1 MSRPLENK
9 LAIITG
15 ASRGL
20 GAALARHLAAKGADI
35 LINYTSDAS
44 TAAAKELAAELES
57 KHSVKALPAQVDIT
71 TPSGPEK
78 LIEEAK
84 LAFTKDGRFQIDILV
99 NNAGVVNPAP
109 MGSVTLS
116 DFDAT
121 FHLNARAPL
130 FVLQAAIP
138 YLPDDRSGR
147 VINVSSITTS
157 MGFWWQSCYA
167 GTKGALEAMTRVWA
181 RELGERCTVNSINP
195 GAMATGMYTGLPKE
209 MLEKVWSL
217 NYMAPLAATREGI
230 DSKETIATAKDL
242 GGRPAYLEEVAG
254 IVGLL
259 CMPEA
264 GWITGQVIGSNGGG
278 VMTKG

>member
-1 MSRPLENK
+1 MSRPFENK

-15 ASRGL
+15 TSRGL
-20 GAALARHLAAKGADI
+20 GAALARHLAARGANVVI
-35 LINYTSDAS
+35 SYTSDAS
-44 TAAAKELAAELES
+44 TAAATKLAQELEMQ
-57 KHSVKALPAQVDIT
+57 HSVKTLLAQVDIAT
-71 TPSGPEK
+71 ANGQER
-78 LIEEAK
+78 LIQ
-84 LAFTKDGRFQIDILV
+84 LAQAAFVKDGNFQIDILI

-116 DFDAT
+116 DFTAT
-121 FHLNARAPL
+121 FDLNARAPL

-138 YLPDDRSGR
+138 FLPKDRSGR
-147 VINVSSITTS
+147 VINVSSVTTS

-167 GTKGALEAMTRVWA
+167 GTKGALEAMARVWA

-195 GAMATGMYTGLPKE
+195 GAMATGMYTELPKE
-209 MLEKVWSL
+209 MLDKVWSL
-217 NYMAPLAATREGI
+217 NYMTPLAATREGV
-230 DSKETIATAKDL
+230 DSGETIAAAKPM
-242 GGRPAYLEEVAG
+242 GGRPAYLEEVSG

>member
-1 MSRPLENK
+1 MSRPFENK

-20 GAALARHLAAKGADI
+20 GAALARHLAARGANVV
-35 LINYTSDAS
+35 INYASDAS
-44 TAAAKELAAELES
+44 TAAAMNLAKEIES
-57 KHSVKALPAQVDIT
+57 LHPVKTLLAQVDIT
-71 TPSGPEK
+71 TANGPEK
-78 LIEEAK
+78 LIH
-84 LAFTKDGRFQIDILV
+84 LAQTAFIKDGKFQIDILI

-116 DFDAT
+116 DFTAT
-121 FHLNARAPL
+121 FDLNARAPL

-138 YLPDDRSGR
+138 FLPTDRTGR

-195 GAMATGMYTGLPKE
+195 GAMATGMYTELPKE
-209 MLEKVWSL
+209 MLDKVWSL
-217 NYMAPLAATREGI
+217 NYMAPLAAAREGV
-230 DSKETIATAKDL
+230 DSEETIAAVKPM

>member
-1 MSRPLENK
+1 M
-9 LAIITG
+9 
-15 ASRGL
+15 
-20 GAALARHLAAKGADI
+20 ARHLAAKGANI
-35 LINYTSDAS
+35 VINYTSEES
-44 TAAAKELAAELES
+44 TAQATELAAELES
-57 KHSVKALPAQVDIT
+57 KYSVKTLLARVDIT
-71 TPSGPEK
+71 ATSGPEE
-78 LIEEAK
+78 LIEKAK
-84 LAFTKDGRFQIDILV
+84 SAFSSNGKFQIDILI

-138 YLPDDRSGR
+138 YLPTDRSGR

-195 GAMATGMYTGLPKE
+195 GAMATSMYTGLPKE

-217 NYMAPLAATREGI
+217 NYMAPLAAPREDI
-230 DSKETIATAKDL
+230 DSKETVEIAKSM

-254 IVGLL
+254 VVGLL
-259 CMPEA
+259 CMPDA
-264 GWITGQVIGSNGGG
+264 GWITGQVIGANGGG
-278 VMTKG
+278 AMSKA